1 MNASIVRA
9 RPLAALIAV
18 TARFGVFLQLY
29 LSLRLTDSMG
39 MSPAHGVAIYLGYF
53 TVLTNLLV
61 CVAMTLPLVVPSSTW
76 AGFFVRP
83 VAIGWITASIAFVG
97 IAYFVL
103 LRHIWNPHGLQLLAD
118 VVMHYVVPALVVIYS
133 LMALRRAPLR
143 WTSPLWWSLYPI
155 GYFAYVLVRG
165 AVMGHYP
172 YHFIDVS
179 QLGYALV
186 LRNAVVLLAAFLGLS
201 YVLMLVWRWVTPDL
215 IRG

>member
-1 MNASIVRA
+1 MNASTVRA

-18 TARFGVFLQLY
+18 AAWFGVFLQLY
-29 LSLRLTDSMG
+29 LSLRLTGSMG
-39 MSPAHGVAIYLGYF
+39 MSPVQGVAIYLGYF

-61 CVAMTLPLVVPSSTW
+61 GMATTLPLVVPSSTW

-83 VAIGWITASIAFVG
+83 TAIGWVTASIAFVG

-103 LRHIWNPHGLQLLAD
+103 LRHMWNPQGLQLLAD
-118 VVMHYVVPALVVIYS
+118 VVMHYIVPALVVIYS

-165 AVMGHYP
+165 ALMGHYP

-186 LRNAVVLLAAFLGLS
+186 LRNAAVLLAAFLGLS
-201 YVLMLVWRWVTPDL
+201 CALMLVWRRL
-215 IRG
+215 G